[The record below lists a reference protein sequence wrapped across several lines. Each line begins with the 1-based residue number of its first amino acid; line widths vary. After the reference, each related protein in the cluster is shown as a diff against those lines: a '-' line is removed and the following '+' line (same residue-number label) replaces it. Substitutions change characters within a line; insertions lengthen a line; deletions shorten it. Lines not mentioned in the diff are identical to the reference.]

1 MADTEN
7 SIMNGIPEISLSV
20 EVSGMTQAEVDKTLT
35 LEDCAAD
42 AKAVGDRFGNVESS
56 IYDLDQKI
64 DEDVGAVSDRVT
76 VIEAWTGESIPLHP
90 ASEETESE
98 ETIADA
104 ITELQQGTMA
114 NVYPIGS
121 IYMTTSDQAPSF
133 FGTVWEEILITA
145 TWTQL
150 KNGMRSHIA
159 GTSTGTVH
167 FWVRTA

>member
-76 VIEAWTGESIPLHP
+76 VIETWTGESIPLHP
-90 ASEETESE
+90 ESE
-98 ETIADA
+98 ETIAEA
-104 ITELQQGTMA
+104 ITELQQSTMS

-121 IYMTTSDQAPSF
+121 IYMTTSEQAPSF